1 METIRVNLDARSYDI
16 IIQTGALSRVGEWM
30 ARFPIAPRTLVIMDE
45 NTAELFGAPAL
56 ESMKAAGFDPVSAV
70 ITPGEASKSLPV
82 ADGLYETSIRAGLDR
97 NCSVVALG
105 GGVVGDLAGFV
116 AATYQRGVPFLQI
129 PTTLLSQ
136 VDSSVGGKVAVNHA
150 LGKNLIGAFY
160 QPRGVLIDPETLV
173 SLPQREFASGM
184 AEVIKYGLICDEPF
198 LTWLEEHVDALRALD
213 QVALTEAISRSCAA
227 KALVVNAD
235 ERESGVRATL
245 NLGHTFGHAIETHM
259 GYGVW
264 LHGEAVAAG
273 TVMALEMSQRL
284 GWISAQERDRGIRL
298 FQRAGL
304 PVIPPT
310 EMTEADFLEHMAI
323 DKKVIDGRLRLV
335 LLRHIGEAVVTDDYP
350 KEILQATLGADYRA
364 LAQLK
369 G

>member
-160 QPRGVLIDPETLV
+160 QPRGVLIDPQVLI
-173 SLPQREFASGM
+173 SLPEREFASGM
-184 AEVIKYGLICDEPF
+184 AEVIKYGLIFDAAF
-198 LTWLEEHVDALRALD
+198 LTELRTDALAVLGRD
-213 QVALTEAISRSCAA
+213 PQQMERIVARCCRMKAA
-227 KALVVNAD
+227 VVERD
-235 ERESGVRATL
+235 EQDVGDRMLL
-245 NLGHTFGHAIETHM
+245 NFGHTAGHAIETA
-259 GYGVW
+259 GGFERFT
-264 LHGEAVAAG
+264 HGEGVALGMLTATRLSELTGMIPAG
-273 TVMALEMSQRL
+273 TVAEVRSLLETY
-284 GWISAQERDRGIRL
+284 
-298 FQRAGL
+298 GL
-304 PVIPPT
+304 PVHCGGLRANELIRRMGT
-310 EMTEADFLEHMAI
+310 
-323 DKKVIDGRLRLV
+323 DKKREAGTLRWV
-335 LLRHIGEAVVTDDYP
+335 LLEKPGRAVIRKDVSLEFVDEALQV
-350 KEILQATLGADYRA
+350 IL
-364 LAQLK
+364 
-369 G
+369 

>member
-30 ARFPIAPRTLVIMDE
+30 ARFPISPRTLVIMDE

-56 ESMKAAGFDPVSAV
+56 ESMKTAGFDPVSAV

-82 ADGLYETSIRAGLDR
+82 ADRLYETSIRAGLDR

-184 AEVIKYGLICDEPF
+184 AEVIKYGLIFDEPF
-198 LTWLEEHVDALRALD
+198 LSELTSEVQAIQSRTPTLLERVIARCCHLKAEVVERDELDAGDRMM
-213 QVALTEAISRSCAA
+213 
-227 KALVVNAD
+227 
-235 ERESGVRATL
+235 L
-245 NLGHTFGHAIETHM
+245 NFGHTAGHAIEAAGGFKLYT
-259 GYGVW
+259 
-264 LHGEAVAAG
+264 HGEGVA
-273 TVMALEMSQRL
+273 L
-284 GWISAQERDRGIRL
+284 GMLVAIRL
-298 FQRAGL
+298 SELTGLIPQGCVDSVRSLLKDYGL
-304 PVIPPT
+304 PVQ
-310 EMTEADFLEHMAI
+310 MSHCNEAELLGYMNT
-323 DKKVIDGRLRLV
+323 DKKREAGKLRWIVLDKPGQAAMRSNISTDLVRDALQVIL
-335 LLRHIGEAVVTDDYP
+335 
-350 KEILQATLGADYRA
+350 
-364 LAQLK
+364 
-369 G
+369 